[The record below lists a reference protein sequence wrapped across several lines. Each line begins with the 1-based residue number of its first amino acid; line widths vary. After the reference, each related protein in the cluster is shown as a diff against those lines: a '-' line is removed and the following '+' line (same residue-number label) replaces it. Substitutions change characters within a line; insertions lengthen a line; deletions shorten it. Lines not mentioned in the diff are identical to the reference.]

1 MRDLATARGLRVS
14 SSQAAAAREDNG
26 FDRIGLNLR
35 VEGEWPQLVE
45 LLRELPQQR
54 PVIYA
59 TGLQLGAQSVGRQ
72 QQDAPPTVYGQFD
85 LYVLKERTP

>member
-1 MRDLATARGLRVS
+1 MS
-14 SSQAAAAREDNG
+14 SSQAAAPREDKG

-59 TGLQLGAQSVGRQ
+59 TGLQLGAQFVGRQ